1 MIHSI
6 CFRSISLSRDAIGRR
21 KLDLSVEESVH
32 EEESTPS
39 IKAIAVVNQEVGVRL
54 RARLSRIEEV
64 TGSEAWK
71 GKIKQMSELF
81 EAQKRDFLDLLET
94 QPGFLQSSFLGLHR
108 KLREK
113 YF

>member
-1 MIHSI
+1 M
-6 CFRSISLSRDAIGRR
+6 
-21 KLDLSVEESVH
+21 EESIQ
-32 EEESTPS
+32 EEDHIPS
-39 IKAIAVVNQEVGVRL
+39 IYTTAVVNQGVGARL

-64 TGSEAWK
+64 AESAVWK
-71 GKIKQMSELF
+71 EKIKQVSELF

-113 YF
+113 YL